1 MSENQNLNTELELI
15 PADGKDAALYLLTKA
30 EIDTQISTAKAFP
43 RSMGIF
49 LKKAESM
56 AIVTQDVAASC
67 NYSVSRAGKKIEGPS
82 VRLAEIVCAAYGN
95 LRYGSRVI
103 MNDGKTIT
111 AQGICH
117 DLENNICATVE
128 VKRRITNKQGQ
139 TFSEDMQVVTG
150 NAACAIAFRNAV
162 YKVVPAALISE
173 VYEKTLEVA
182 RGTVE
187 TLVPRRDK
195 AFSLFKSWGVTE
207 KQILEALG
215 VKTIEDIGLD
225 ELATLSGMKSAIKNG
240 EMTVKEM
247 FETEKE
253 SISVDDLQMLF
264 DLKKAV
270 LTPDEVT
277 NAERILTNKEE
288 NSYSKLQKLL
298 QAK

>member
-1 MSENQNLNTELELI
+1 MFIENQEMEVLTE
-15 PADGKDAALYLLTKA
+15 AKDSAVYLVTKA
-30 EIDTQISTAKAFP
+30 EIDTQIATAKAFP
-43 RSMGIF
+43 RSMGVF

-56 AIVTQDVAASC
+56 AIVTQEVAASC
-67 NYSVSRAGKKIEGPS
+67 NYSVSRSGKKIEGPS

-117 DLENNICATVE
+117 DLENNNCATVE
-128 VKRRITNKQGQ
+128 VKRRITDKHGK

-150 NAACAIAFRNAV
+150 NAACSIAFRNAV

-173 VYEKTLEVA
+173 IYEKTLEVA

-187 TLVPRRDK
+187 TLIPRRDK
-195 AFSLFKSWGVTE
+195 AIGLFKSWGISE

-247 FETEKE
+247 FEPEKE
-253 SISVDDLQMLF
+253 TVSPEDLQMLF
-264 DLKKAV
+264 DLKREAM
-270 LTPDEVT
+270 TPEEIT
-277 NAERILTNKEE
+277 NAERIITTKEV

-298 QAK
+298 QSK

>member
-1 MSENQNLNTELELI
+1 MESTTEMELVA
-15 PADGKDAALYLLTKA
+15 PQDNPALYLITKA
-30 EIDTQISTAKAFP
+30 EIDTQISTAKAYP

-56 AIVTQDVAASC
+56 AIITQDVASSC

-82 VRLAEIVCAAYGN
+82 VRLAEIICAAYGN
-95 LRYGSRVI
+95 LRYGSRVV

-128 VKRRITNKQGQ
+128 VKRRITDKKGQ
-139 TFSEDMQVVTG
+139 TFSDDMQVVTG

-162 YKVVPAALISE
+162 YKVVPAALISDI
-173 VYEKTLEVA
+173 YDKTIEVA

-187 TLVPRRDK
+187 TLIPRRDK
-195 AFSLFKSWGVTE
+195 AISLFKSWGVTE
-207 KQILEALG
+207 KQILDALG
-215 VKTIEDIGLD
+215 VKTIEDITLD
-225 ELATLSGMKSAIKNG
+225 ELHTLSGMKSAIKNG

-247 FETEKE
+247 FEPADSTINLE
-253 SISVDDLQMLF
+253 DLQMLY
-264 DLKKAV
+264 DLKKEV
-270 LTPDEVT
+270 LTVEEAT
-277 NAERILTNKEE
+277 NATRILENKEVA
-288 NSYSKLQKLL
+288 SYSKLQKIL

>member
-1 MSENQNLNTELELI
+1 MENQNVNTDMQVIETD
-15 PADGKDAALYLLTKA
+15 PKDAAIYLLTKA

-43 RSMGIF
+43 RSIGVF

-56 AIVTQDVAASC
+56 AIVTQDIAASC

-128 VKRRITNKQGQ
+128 VKRRITNKTGQ

-162 YKVVPAALISE
+162 YKVVPAALIADI
-173 VYEKTLEVA
+173 YDKTIEVA

-187 TLVPRRDK
+187 TLIPRRDK
-195 AFSLFKSWGVTE
+195 AISLFKSWGVTE
-207 KQILEALG
+207 KQIFEALG

-225 ELATLSGMKSAIKNG
+225 ELCTLTGMKAAIKNG

-253 SISVDDLQMLF
+253 TIILEDLQMLF
-264 DLKKAV
+264 EFKKGA

-277 NAERILTNKEE
+277 SSERIIKEKEE
-288 NSYSKLQKLL
+288 RSYSKLQKLL
-298 QAK
+298 QSK